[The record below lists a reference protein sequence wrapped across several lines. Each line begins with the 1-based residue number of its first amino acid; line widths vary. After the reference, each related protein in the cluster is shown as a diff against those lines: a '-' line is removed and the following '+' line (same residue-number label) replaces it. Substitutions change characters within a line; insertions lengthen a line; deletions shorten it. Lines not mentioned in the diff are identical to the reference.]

1 MRGWQPLKHIG
12 LAITFANDDWE
23 VGRIKTDYSR
33 RVTIHERRISLK
45 SSAETGCIICRQV
58 WKQLLA
64 DDRLSKNGNNSPRF
78 QQDTNLPLG
87 MWVKSTSSDVST
99 TKHLVVGISS
109 KKHLDTVSFT
119 VIPRTGNSDPAPK
132 IVPNAHLSSTSEAI
146 ELWHQWFYTCSVSHS
161 KCRTLSDRPMSVFK
175 SKRLVEIIN
184 DADGNHQQWRL
195 VLGAYVQDLD
205 YLTLSHC
212 WGWTKHLSLTKHN
225 YHVLKA
231 TSLIST
237 LPTTYRDA
245 LVVTAALGKQY
256 IWIDSLCILQDDEE
270 DWKSQSSVM
279 GLIYKYSAC
288 NVAAAWAENSSNGCF
303 SPKEAPTIIT
313 LASTEFFVEESL
325 YSAPFHQKDIWDAPL
340 NKRAWMIQERYL
352 VPRHLPPQK
361 NFLPALNIYLMAHVW
376 TSVSSPTTPTWS
388 WINLDGPVEYDRAY
402 VRESADTKLVEVLE
416 ASIESNDPNRLHS
429 FVSSKLRLRG
439 IALWGFLQD
448 ANPNQLGLGGYLV
461 RPSAIFKMNESPE
474 SPGKYSITN
483 PTITLQ
489 WDEYQLSLPK
499 DSQRYQ
505 ELLQQRTGQ
514 LLILPVGVNQGVYTR
529 GLLLRHLKS
538 VKDEV
543 VCVRLG
549 VVDIWGYDFAGY
561 FWERL
566 GLPKWFAGVDRIDL
580 NDPLLNGLVQE
591 VTIQ

>member
-340 NKRAWMIQERYL
+340 NKRAWMIQE
-352 VPRHLPPQK
+352 P
-361 NFLPALNIYLMAHVW
+361 
-376 TSVSSPTTPTWS
+376 PTWS

-514 LLILPVGVNQGVYTR
+514 LLILPVGVNQ
-529 GLLLRHLKS
+529 
-538 VKDEV
+538 